1 MRVSFVHM
9 AGEVFRVRVMEPDGR
24 EGVHECW
31 PTVVM
36 HALDGEQVP
45 LRFAWDR
52 YHRVL
57 YVDARWPA
65 LGRLSRHACEE
76 TAARL
81 SKKVMREA
89 AERASR
95 G

>member
-1 MRVSFVHM
+1 LRVRFVQM
-9 AGEVFRVRVMEPDGR
+9 AGEVFHVRVKEVDGSDR
-24 EGVHECW
+24 VHECW

-36 HALDGEQVP
+36 HALDGAQVP

-57 YVDARWPA
+57 YVDERWPA
-65 LGRLSRHACEE
+65 LGRLPRGACEE

-81 SKKVMREA
+81 ARRVMREA
-89 AERASR
+89 AERAS